1 MTCAIQISCMHAGDV
16 DNAQHREQMSIEY
29 PGSISIENPSSNHDD
44 ESEVE
49 DDEYFIFAGRG
60 NATVTDAS

>member
-1 MTCAIQISCMHAGDV
+1 MTHIIQKSCMHAGDV

-29 PGSISIENPSSNHDD
+29 PRSISIDNASSNHDD
-44 ESEVE
+44 ESEIE

>member
-1 MTCAIQISCMHAGDV
+1 MHAGDV

-49 DDEYFIFAGRG
+49 VDEYFIFAG
-60 NATVTDAS
+60 